1 MCGKVRS
8 MTIKTIA
15 LLIDESPARETRI
28 AYAVRLAARHGAY
41 LIGIFRL
48 PPQHKDHAAAS
59 YVRGHA
65 AISELLHHHEA
76 RSKERIEQARA
87 AFETAAARQDIR
99 TEFRVHA
106 PYGDDEQRLGSLH
119 ADLVIAANP
128 GEPGPADGQPSDVT
142 QLVTGVPFLLVPD
155 GWREAEPP
163 QRVLV
168 AWNASREARRAVGD
182 ALPLLLAAS
191 SVTILIVDPRDHALQ
206 GEEPGVEIA
215 MFLVRHGV
223 RLAVDPVQSH
233 GRPVAEVIATHAVE
247 NAHDLIVLGA
257 YSHARSKELLLGG
270 VTRSLLTH
278 APVPL
283 LISH

>member
-1 MCGKVRS
+1 

-15 LLIDESPARETRI
+15 LLIDENPARAARI
-28 AYAVRLAARHGAY
+28 AYAVNLAARHEAH

-48 PPQHKDHAAAS
+48 PPQHKDHPATA

-76 RSKERIEQARA
+76 RSKERIELARA
-87 AFETAAARQDIR
+87 AFETAVARQDIR
-99 TEFRVHA
+99 SEFRVHV
-106 PYGDDEQRLGSLH
+106 PYGDDERRLGALH
-119 ADLVIAANP
+119 ADLVVAASP
-128 GEPGPADGQPSDVT
+128 GESWSEGEPPSDVV
-142 QLVTGVPFLLVPD
+142 QLATGVPFLLVPD
-155 GWREAEPP
+155 AWGKTEPP
-163 QRVLV
+163 HHVLV

-191 SVTILIVDPRDHALQ
+191 SVTILIVDPQDHALRD
-206 GEEPGVEIA
+206 EEPGVEIA

-223 RLAVDPVQSH
+223 RLAVEPVQSG
-233 GRPVAEVIATHAVE
+233 GRAVADVIMAHAV
-247 NAHDLIVLGA
+247 AHGHDLIVLGA
-257 YSHARSKELLLGG
+257 YSHARPKELLLGG
-270 VTRSLLTH
+270 VTRSLLAH